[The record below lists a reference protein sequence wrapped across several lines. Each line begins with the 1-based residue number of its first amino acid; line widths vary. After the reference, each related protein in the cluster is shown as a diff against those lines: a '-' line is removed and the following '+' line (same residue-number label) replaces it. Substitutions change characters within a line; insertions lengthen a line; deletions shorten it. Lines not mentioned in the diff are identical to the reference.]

1 MHTINRILYLTGWV
15 QSRKDQLRLVIS
27 CARGYKTLCK
37 SSRQCPVVFLPCYA
51 LESLV
56 LLKLVLQ
63 IVLLDKMTGE
73 EWMIL
78 QWNMDFLAD
87 SAAMFSCVQELLR

>member
-1 MHTINRILYLTGWV
+1 M
-15 QSRKDQLRLVIS
+15 
-27 CARGYKTLCK
+27 
-37 SSRQCPVVFLPCYA
+37 FLPCYA